1 MSVVPPLSGPPLYR
15 YIPGVGKVGTTQDGR
30 TGPTGPTGPQGQAGA
45 AANTGATGPTGWTGP
60 TGPTG
65 PTGVTGPTGSRGPI
79 GNTLTVDAVYGN
91 DTTAAADKYAKPFLT
106 ISAALSNA
114 SAGQLVF
121 VNPGTYNE
129 SIVMPANVSLNGA
142 GAQAVVIQR
151 LNVTSNVTLLTM
163 GSNCRAENFTANLSS
178 SSNVNLIGVDFP
190 NGTVPT
196 AKLRN
201 SIWTVTSTGA
211 GSNTILG
218 CQSSGTSATTFV
230 SANMIQR
237 STLNVI
243 SSSTGPT
250 RGILING
257 SNRFSV
263 RDIVVY
269 ARGTGTDIVGVETTD
284 AGAFFDSKTT
294 TINGTTHDINR
305 TAGTIQLGF
314 TDLVNND
321 ANGNSFSVSTEPAHI
336 YYGVIGNVGNATS
349 FLAPGSIPFNSLPTT
364 EFGLPFAQPVMIF
377 EGVFR
382 ATTALTAG
390 QSAVFTLHKNASSN
404 PAFITAT
411 LDSANQTT
419 RASTT
424 SEKLSLTDVLVVKL
438 VTTGSIGQN
447 PLFAAIA
454 TY

>member
-1 MSVVPPLSGPPLYR
+1 MSTVPPLTGPPLYR
-15 YIPGVGKVGTTQDGR
+15 YVPGVGKVATAIN
-30 TGPTGPTGPQGQAGA
+30 GPTGPTGPQGTPGTASA
-45 AANTGATGPTGWTGP
+45 TGATGPTGPLGTGP

-65 PTGVTGPTGSRGPI
+65 STGPSGPTGPLLQEGK
-79 GNTLTVDAVYGN
+79 TLTVDSVYGN
-91 DTTAAADKYAKPFLT
+91 DTTAAADKYRYPFLT
-106 ISAALSNA
+106 ITSALSNA
-114 SAGQLVF
+114 SAGELVF
-121 VNPGTYNE
+121 VRPGTYNE
-129 SIVMPANVSLNGA
+129 SITVPANVSLNGA

-163 GSNCRAENFTANLSS
+163 GSNSRVENFTANLSS

-190 NGTVPT
+190 NGTIPT

-201 SIWTVTSTGA
+201 SIWTVTSTA
-211 GSNTILG
+211 TGSNNIYG
-218 CQSSGTSATTFV
+218 CQSSGSSALTFA

-237 STLNVI
+237 SSLNVV

-250 RGILING
+250 RGIIVNG
-257 SNRFSV
+257 PNRFSV

-269 ARGTGTDIVGVETTD
+269 ARGTGTNIIGVETTD
-284 AGAFFDSKTT
+284 VSAFFDSKTT
-294 TINGTTHDINR
+294 TINGATHDINR
-305 TAGTIQLGF
+305 TAGTLQLGF
-314 TDLVNND
+314 TDLVNNN

-349 FLAPGSIPFNSLPTT
+349 FLSPGSIPFNSLPTT
-364 EFGLPFAQPVMIF
+364 EFGLPFAQTVMIF

-404 PAFITAT
+404 AAFMTAT
-411 LDSANQTT
+411 LDSTNQTI
-419 RASTT
+419 RATTT
-424 SEKLSLTDVLVVKL
+424 SERIDLSDVLVVKL

>member
-15 YIPGVGKVGTTQDGR
+15 YIPGVGKVGTTQ
-30 TGPTGPTGPQGQAGA
+30 A
-45 AANTGATGPTGWTGP
+45 GP

-65 PTGVTGPTGSRGPI
+65 PTGPAGTAANTGATGPAGSPFPV

-91 DTTAAADKYAKPFLT
+91 DVSGTANPYVYPFLT

-114 SAGQLVF
+114 SSGQLVF

-129 SIVMPANVSLNGA
+129 SITMPAGVSLNGA

-178 SSNVNLIGVDFP
+178 ASNVTLIGVDFP
-190 NGTVPT
+190 TGTVPT

-201 SIWTVTSTGA
+201 SSWSVTSTA
-211 GSNTILG
+211 LGSNTILG
-218 CQSSGTSATTFV
+218 CRSSGTSATTFA

-243 SSSTGPT
+243 SSGTGPT
-250 RGILING
+250 RGILVNG

-269 ARGTGTDIVGVETTD
+269 ARGTGTNIVGVETTD

-294 TINGTTHDINR
+294 TINGATHDINR

-314 TDLVNND
+314 TDLVNNN

-336 YYGVIGNVGNATS
+336 YYGVIGNVGNGTS
-349 FLAPGSIPFNSLPTT
+349 FLSPGSIPFNSLPTT
-364 EFGLPFAQPVMIF
+364 EFGLPFAQPTMVF

-382 ATTALTAG
+382 ATTPLTTGVAT
-390 QSAVFTLHKNASSN
+390 FTLHKNASSTA
-404 PAFITAT
+404 AFMTAT
-411 LDSANQTT
+411 LDSNNQTI
-419 RASTT
+419 RATTT
-424 SEKLSLTDVLVVKL
+424 SEKIDTTDVLVVKL
-438 VTTGSIGQN
+438 VTSGSIGQN
-447 PLFAAIA
+447 PICAAIA